1 LRQRQ
6 TKKEVLF
13 FEEKNQKTLAS
24 WVRGMIDNLVILFST
39 IACVVVV
46 FRAIRLDGQLPW
58 FGPGTEPPENTKD
71 AP

>member
-1 LRQRQ
+1 
-6 TKKEVLF
+6 
-13 FEEKNQKTLAS
+13 
-24 WVRGMIDNLVILFST
+24 MIDNLVILFST